1 MGFWYTPAEGY
12 PQEYHEMKSNQ
23 TLTTL
28 SLLALATGL
37 AIAEPDL
44 IVSDITSATTFGAVD
59 GKIAYSF
66 GTTICNIGNSEAAW
80 INGTNENPLISQ
92 TLYRLVDGQIQQIGI
107 GFAHYTT
114 PPLSGNACGL
124 GCTPAGFNALGAGCS
139 TTSSSTIHGLQSTL
153 GPRTEINPF
162 TGDYPYPFTSIGQT
176 GDAIYKRLQVNIA
189 DISDSNALYFVET
202 QVITSAETT
211 PATRANNVSYRQV
224 TFTPGSATASVVGP
238 TYTEQPAIFAWR
250 DHGNGIGM
258 PDAGVLIVE
267 ATIPMDG
274 IIHVGSKATDLGE
287 GSLWK
292 YTYAIHNQNS
302 SQELGWIEHSTG
314 HKGEAHSFDFN
325 GVEYHDDIDGL
336 ISASDWTRYLAVCD
350 TLVNWY
356 AQGFPVDP
364 FANGIRWGTTYGF
377 SFITSSE
384 PKNELFYGMSVGY
397 DTAAGS
403 NGDPYFLYD
412 IDAISPLQGEFCNDC
427 LPDLNDDGS
436 LDFFDVS
443 VFLADFAAGGDY
455 NGDGETNFFDISFFL
470 SDFNA
475 GCP

>member
-23 TLTTL
+23 TLTAL
-28 SLLALATGL
+28 SLLAIAAGL

-153 GPRTEINPF
+153 GPRTEIDPF

-258 PDAGVLIVE
+258 PDAGVLITE
-267 ATIPMDG
+267 ITIAGDG
-274 IIHVGSKATDLGE
+274 IIHAGSLVTDLGD
-287 GSLWK
+287 GTFR
-292 YTYAIHNQNS
+292 YDYAIHNQNAHNAIS
-302 SQELGWIEHSTG
+302 SLMVPGAGI
-314 HKGEAHSFDFN
+314 FDGMTNRIFH
-325 GVEYHDDIDGL
+325 GVDYHDDVDGL
-336 ISASDWTRYLAVCD
+336 IDDSDIINRTSTINTYWAQSWT
-350 TLVNWY
+350 
-356 AQGFPVDP
+356 P
-364 FANGIRWGTTYGF
+364 ANQLQEDDNAIRWGTTYSY
-377 SFITSSE
+377 SFTAPNE
-384 PKNELFYGMSVGY
+384 PRNYQSVLHYAVPG
-397 DTAAGS
+397 AGGS
-403 NGDPYFLYD
+403 PVPLVIETVTPIQGDVCFIDLNGDGVLNFYEVSTFLSSFSAQAPSVD
-412 IDAISPLQGEFCNDC
+412 FV
-427 LPDLNDDGS
+427 PDGMFN
-436 LDFFDVS
+436 FFDVS
-443 VFLADFAAGGDY
+443 SFLNAL
-455 NGDGETNFFDISFFL
+455 T
-470 SDFNA
+470 A